1 MYIER
6 DLEKEI
12 VPWLESPEVIAIRGP
27 RQSGKTTLLKKIAE
41 RLEQKNKKVHFLS
54 LESDLERKKFEEDP
68 KQYFE
73 YYFQPGS
80 KNFFLL
86 DEVQYVKDAGKIL
99 KLIFDDL
106 PQIKIII
113 TGSSTLDLN
122 KIGSSLVGRVLF
134 FELYPFSF
142 AEFLKAKDEKL
153 HQHFQ
158 KYKIR
163 LDKPSL
169 KKSIYL
175 KELNKKL
182 DEYLAF
188 GGYPRVVLEKSI
200 DKKKFILQNLFTT
213 YLEKDVVSL
222 YGIKYK
228 EKVISSVKY
237 LASIVGEMLTYNS
250 LAEAGSL
257 YYKEIKEILS
267 VLEQTYVIKI
277 VKPFHKSMVTELKKN
292 PKIYFVDSGLR
303 NIVVG
308 RFEFSEVEKGHLL
321 ENYILSCI
329 PDAKYWRTTAKAEV
343 DFIYFGIPIEI
354 KLKPKIS
361 RGFRSFLGHYKPA
374 YGIVIGLYNAKKKE
388 AEKIPVYFLPAAL
401 IKTVRKKSGLNYS

>member
-1 MYIER
+1 MYVER
-6 DLEKEI
+6 ELEKEI
-12 VPWLESPEVIAIRGP
+12 TPWLESKEVIAIRGP

-41 RLEQKNKKVHFLS
+41 RLKQKNKKVHFLS

-73 YYFQPGS
+73 YYFQSGS

-99 KLIFDDL
+99 KLISDDL
-106 PQIKIII
+106 PQVKIII

-122 KIGSSLVGRVLF
+122 KIGSYMVGRILF

-153 HQHFQ
+153 YRHFQ
-158 KYKIR
+158 KYKIN

-175 KELNKKL
+175 EELNKRL

-188 GGYPRVVLEKSI
+188 GGYPRVVLEKSV

-237 LASIVGEMLTYNS
+237 LASIIGDMLMYSS
-250 LAEAGSL
+250 LAEASDL
-257 YYKEIKEILS
+257 YHKEIKEILS
-267 VLEQTYVIKI
+267 ILEQTYVIRT
-277 VKPFHKSMVTELKKN
+277 VKPFHKNMVTELRKN
-292 PKIYFVDSGLR
+292 PKIYFVDLGLR

-321 ENYILSCI
+321 ENYVSNCI
-329 PDAKYWRTTAKAEV
+329 PEAKYWRTTAKAEI
-343 DFIYFGIPIEI
+343 DFICSGIPIEV

-361 RGFRSFLGHYKPA
+361 RGFRSFLAHYKPA
-374 YGIVIGLYNAKKKE
+374 YGIIAGLHNAERKE
-388 AEKIPVYFLPAAL
+388 AEKVPVYFLPAAL
-401 IKTVRKKSGLNYS
+401 TQIKHKTL